1 LRKINATIL
10 LIALVAPTLTS
21 LFDYAACRF
30 LQTAPAETCPCQ
42 LPTIF
47 SASVPQSKAAPAVAA
62 PIVAQQIAF
71 VSPCSLGVKA
81 AQMAIVDAAVAQPQ
95 AFCPQ
100 LVLRPWWQPPQA

>member
-10 LIALVAPTLTS
+10 LIALVSPTLTG

-71 VSPCSLGVKA
+71 VSPSIIDVEA
-81 AQMAIVDAAVAQPQ
+81 AQLAFVAAALAQPQ